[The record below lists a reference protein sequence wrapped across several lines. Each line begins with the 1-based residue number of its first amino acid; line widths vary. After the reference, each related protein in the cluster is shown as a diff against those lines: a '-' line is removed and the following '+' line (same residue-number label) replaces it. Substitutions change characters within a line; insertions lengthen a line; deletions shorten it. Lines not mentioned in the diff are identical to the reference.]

1 MKELNQYIDHTLLDP
16 TATPEDIVRLC
27 DEAKH
32 YNFYAVCVNSCY
44 TYLAAN
50 ELKDSRVKVV
60 TTAGFPLGASS
71 TKAKVSEVKKAI
83 KDGADEI
90 DMVMNIGF
98 LKAGL
103 YKSVRE
109 EISAVKKAVGRRT
122 LKVIIETSMLSNE
135 EKKIASVI
143 SMRAEADY
151 IKTSTGFGPGGA
163 YLLDMQIIK
172 AAIGKNTKIKASG
185 GIKTE
190 AEAMAFI
197 KAGAD
202 RIGTSNGIKLIY
214 ASKEKQ
220 L

>member
-32 YNFYAVCVNSCY
+32 YNFYSVCVNSCY

-50 ELKDSRVKVV
+50 ELKNSKVKVV
-60 TTAGFPLGASS
+60 TTTGFPLGASS
-71 TKAKVSEVKKAI
+71 TKAKVSEVRKAI

-90 DMVMNIGF
+90 DMVINIGF

-109 EISAVKKAVGRRT
+109 EISAVKNAVGRRI
-122 LKVIIETSMLSNE
+122 LKVIIETCYLSNE

-143 SMRAEADY
+143 SKKAEADY
-151 IKTSTGFGPGGA
+151 VKTSTGFGPRGA

-172 AAIGKNTKIKASG
+172 AAIGENTKIKASG

-190 AEAMAFI
+190 EEAIAFI

-202 RIGTSNGIKLIY
+202 RIGTSNGVELVY
-214 ASKEKQ
+214 CSKEKQ